1 MRSSARSRL
10 LTLALAASAG
20 ALLSACSDSSPTT
33 PAAAPAFAKAVSTPV
48 FTPGPVSVP
57 QPAPG
62 SFTTVVDFLQDGRVV
77 VFDGFTVY
85 VQESIGSSTLVPI
98 GTLPAEFQGATD
110 PAFIE
115 VSPNGRT
122 IVLGAGAGGSQ
133 FPNPEFNG
141 NIFLLPVE
149 GGEATLLGR
158 FPFSIE
164 ATFRGPN
171 ELVFSQGETFGL
183 LTGSVELVDINTGEQ
198 VTLVGP
204 VPGDATGVAFDKQGN
219 LYVGL
224 GFAQDPSRTGEI
236 RRFDKQD
243 VQEAIRTGVPLP
255 YDSGTLV
262 TQVLSGGPFE
272 FDSAGN
278 LWVGGGDLFG
288 STGSFGFFAQV
299 DVETGEI
306 LNRFDPQDGDPNDQ
320 DFVFYNVA
328 FTRKG
333 CRVAA
338 FDSFSLFS
346 GPATLYEAQVCGGG
360 TD

>member
-1 MRSSARSRL
+1 MRTFQRSRL
-10 LTLALAASAG
+10 LLAVAAGLALSG
-20 ALLSACSDSSPTT
+20 CSDLPV
-33 PAAAPAFAKAVSTPV
+33 APVSVQDGTASFAFA
-48 FTPGPVSVP
+48 PGPVSVP
-57 QPAPG
+57 QPAAG
-62 SFTTVVDFLQDGRVV
+62 SFTTVVDFLHDGRVV

-85 VQESIGSSTLVPI
+85 VQESIGGSALVPI
-98 GTLPAEFQGATD
+98 GTLPAEYQGATD

-115 VSPNGRT
+115 VSPNGQT

-133 FPNPEFNG
+133 YPDPAYNG
-141 NIFLLPVE
+141 NIFLLPVT
-149 GGEATLLGR
+149 GGEATLLGLY
-158 FPFSIE
+158 PFSID

-183 LTGSVELVDINTGEQ
+183 LTGSVEMVDIRTGEQ

-204 VPGDATGVAFDKQGN
+204 IPGDATGVAFDRRGN

-236 RRFDKQD
+236 RVFDKQD

-255 YDSGTLV
+255 YETGTLV
-262 TQVLSGGPFE
+262 TQVLSGGPLV
-272 FDSAGN
+272 FDNDGH

-288 STGSFGFFAQV
+288 VTGSYGFFAEV

-306 LNRFDPQDGDPNDQ
+306 LNRFDPSDNDPDDQ

-333 CRVAA
+333 CRIAA
-338 FDSFSLFS
+338 FDSFALF
-346 GPATLYEAQVCGGG
+346 GGTAPLYEMQVCGGG
-360 TD
+360 AD